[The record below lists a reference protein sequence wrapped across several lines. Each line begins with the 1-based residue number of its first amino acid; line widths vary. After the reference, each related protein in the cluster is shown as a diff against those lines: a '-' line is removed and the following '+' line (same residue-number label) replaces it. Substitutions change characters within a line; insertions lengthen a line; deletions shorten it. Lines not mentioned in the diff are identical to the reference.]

1 MNSLWLDFEPKNSS
15 YPSFSEDSNA
25 DVCVI
30 GAGIFGLTC
39 AYYLTQLGFH
49 VTVLEK
55 DSIGEKTTGHTTA
68 KITSQHGLFYQY
80 LMDSYGSKFA
90 HDYLEANELAIER
103 IKDIV
108 DNEKIKCDF
117 SCQNNYVYTTKKSE
131 LSMIKKEVSC
141 VTSLGFPCEFV
152 TKTGLPFAIEGAA
165 CFKNQAQFHPLK
177 YLDGLCN
184 SILSHHGKIYTNSV
198 VHSIEND
205 GLNGYFV
212 STEQAKLHCQFVI
225 VASHYPF
232 INFPRFLFS

>member
-1 MNSLWLDFEPKNSS
+1 MNSLWIDFDPKNSS

-49 VTVLEK
+49 VTVFEK

-152 TKTGLPFAIEGAA
+152 TKTGLPFGIDLQKPERTVGSPEAGITAGVI
-165 CFKNQAQFHPLK
+165 CLIYVGTWH
-177 YLDGLCN
+177 GTWVLCK
-184 SILSHHGKIYTNSV
+184 SSAYS
-198 VHSIEND
+198 
-205 GLNGYFV
+205 
-212 STEQAKLHCQFVI
+212 
-225 VASHYPF
+225 
-232 INFPRFLFS
+232 